1 MQRLSGL
8 PFRCS
13 KKYAEKID
21 MEKRSNKTRSL
32 IVLNLSVVLFSFAGL
47 FGKWIDLPSMS
58 LTFYRVLFS
67 ASALGLFMLITK
79 MPFRV
84 SVRRDIGLLILGG
97 ILTTA
102 NWVSVFKAIQIST
115 VGIGVITFSTFPLF
129 VTFLEP
135 LIFHTRLKTKNV
147 IIAVIIIIGV
157 LITVPELSMDNTI
170 VRGILVG
177 MISPVAYALLSIVN
191 KGLRERLN
199 GTQISFYEQ
208 LTAMVILA
216 PFAMTA
222 GAQPTV
228 RDIGLLIIFGV
239 VTTAIAHTV
248 YISCLKDVSAQF
260 AGVCTSM
267 ETVYSIIFS
276 MIFLQEI
283 PYFREVIGAAVITAA
298 VIFAQVTE
306 AKDS

>member
-1 MQRLSGL
+1 MDRE
-8 PFRCS
+8 P
-13 KKYAEKID
+13 A
-21 MEKRSNKTRSL
+21 KTKSL
-32 IVLNLSVVLFSFAGL
+32 ILLNLSIILFSFAGL
-47 FGKWIDLPSMS
+47 FGKWVDLPSMT

-67 ASALGLFMLITK
+67 SASLGIFMLVTK
-79 MPFRV
+79 LPFRV
-84 SVRRDIGLLILGG
+84 SGRREIGLLTLGG

-135 LIFHTRLKTKNV
+135 LILHTRLKLRNV

-157 LITVPELSMDNTI
+157 LVTVPELSMENTI

-177 MISPVAYALLSIVN
+177 MVSPVAYALLSIVN
-191 KGLRERLN
+191 KSLRNSLN

-208 LTAMVILA
+208 LTAMVILL
-216 PFAMTA
+216 PFALTA
-222 GAQPTV
+222 GVQPTM

-239 VTTAIAHTV
+239 VTTAVAHTV
-248 YISCLKDVSAQF
+248 YISCLKDVTAQF

-267 ETVYSIIFS
+267 ETVYSIVFS
-276 MIFLQEI
+276 MILLGEM
-283 PYFREVIGAAVITAA
+283 PYFREVIGAVIITAA
-298 VIFAQVTE
+298 VIFAQVAE
-306 AKDS
+306 AKDT

>member
-1 MQRLSGL
+1 MQQENR
-8 PFRCS
+8 
-13 KKYAEKID
+13 
-21 MEKRSNKTRSL
+21 KTRSL
-32 IVLNLSVVLFSFAGL
+32 ILLNLSIVLFSFAGL

-58 LTFYRVLFS
+58 LIFYRVLFS
-67 ASALGLFMLITK
+67 SMALGLFMLVTR

-84 SVRRDIGLLILGG
+84 GGMRDAGLLVLGG
-97 ILTTA
+97 ILTAA

-135 LIFHTRLKTKNV
+135 LILYTKLRMKNV

-157 LITVPELSMDNTI
+157 LITVPELSMDNNI

-191 KGLRERLN
+191 KGLRDRLN

-208 LTAMVILA
+208 LVVLVLLA
-216 PFAMTA
+216 PFALTA
-222 GAQPTV
+222 GVQPTM
-228 RDIGLLIIFGV
+228 RDVGLLIIFGV
-239 VTTAIAHTV
+239 VTTAVAHTV

-267 ETVYSIIFS
+267 ETVYSIVFS
-276 MIFLQEI
+276 MILLEEI

-298 VIFAQVTE
+298 VIFAQISE
-306 AKDS
+306 AKDSR

>member
-1 MQRLSGL
+1 MNRE
-8 PFRCS
+8 P
-13 KKYAEKID
+13 D
-21 MEKRSNKTRSL
+21 KTRSIIL
-32 IVLNLSVVLFSFAGL
+32 LNASIVLFSFAGL

-67 ASALGLFMLITK
+67 SLALGLFMLITK
-79 MPFRV
+79 MPFKV
-84 SVRRDIGLLILGG
+84 SGKRDIGLLLLGG
-97 ILTTA
+97 LLTTA

-135 LIFHTRLKTKNV
+135 LIFHTKLKARNV
-147 IIAVIIIIGV
+147 VIAVVIIIGV
-157 LITVPELSMDNTI
+157 LITVPELSMDNHI

-177 MISPVAYALLSIVN
+177 MISPIAYALLSIVN
-191 KGLRERLN
+191 KGLRNRLN

-216 PFAMTA
+216 PFALTS
-222 GAQPTV
+222 GAQPTM

-239 VTTAIAHTV
+239 VTTAVAHTV

-267 ETVYSIIFS
+267 ETVYSILFS
-276 MIFLQEI
+276 IVLLNEI
-283 PYFREVIGAAVITAA
+283 PYFREAIGAVIITVA

-306 AKDS
+306 AKDSR

>member
-1 MQRLSGL
+1 MQQENR
-8 PFRCS
+8 
-13 KKYAEKID
+13 
-21 MEKRSNKTRSL
+21 KTRSL
-32 IVLNLSVVLFSFAGL
+32 ILLNLSIVLFSFAGL

-58 LTFYRVLFS
+58 LIFYRVLFS
-67 ASALGLFMLITK
+67 SMALGLFMLVTR

-84 SVRRDIGLLILGG
+84 GGMRDAGLLVLGG
-97 ILTTA
+97 ILTAA

-135 LIFHTRLKTKNV
+135 LILYTKLRMKNV

-157 LITVPELSMDNTI
+157 LITVPELSMDNNI

-191 KGLRERLN
+191 KGLRDRLN

-208 LTAMVILA
+208 LVVLVLLA
-216 PFAMTA
+216 PFALTA
-222 GAQPTV
+222 GVQPTM
-228 RDIGLLIIFGV
+228 RDVGLLIIFGV
-239 VTTAIAHTV
+239 VTTAVAHTV

-267 ETVYSIIFS
+267 ETVYSIVFS
-276 MIFLQEI
+276 MILLEEI

-298 VIFAQVTE
+298 VIFAQISET
-306 AKDS
+306 KDSR

>member
-1 MQRLSGL
+1 
-8 PFRCS
+8 
-13 KKYAEKID
+13 
-21 MEKRSNKTRSL
+21 MERDRNKTRSL
-32 IVLNLSVVLFSFAGL
+32 ILLNLSIVLFSFAGL
-47 FGKWIDLPSMS
+47 FGKWIDLPSIS

-67 ASALGLFMLITK
+67 SMALGLFMLITR

-84 SVRRDIGLLILGG
+84 SGKRDIVLLLLGG
-97 ILTTA
+97 LLTTA

-135 LIFHTRLKTKNV
+135 LIFHTKLKTKNV

-157 LITVPELSMDNTI
+157 LITVPELSLDNNI

-177 MISPVAYALLSIVN
+177 MVSPVAYALLSIVN
-191 KGLRERLN
+191 KGLRDRLN

-216 PFAMTA
+216 PFALTA
-222 GAQPTV
+222 GVQPTM
-228 RDIGLLIIFGV
+228 RDVGLLIIFGV
-239 VTTAIAHTV
+239 VTTAVAHTV
-248 YISCLKDVSAQF
+248 YISCLKDVTAQF

-267 ETVYSIIFS
+267 ETVYSIVFS
-276 MIFLQEI
+276 MILLNEI
-283 PYFREVIGAAVITAA
+283 PYFREVVGAVIITAA
-298 VIFAQVTE
+298 VIFTQITE
-306 AKDS
+306 TKDS

>member
-1 MQRLSGL
+1 MQQENR
-8 PFRCS
+8 
-13 KKYAEKID
+13 
-21 MEKRSNKTRSL
+21 KTRSL
-32 IVLNLSVVLFSFAGL
+32 ILLNLSIVLFSFAGL

-58 LTFYRVLFS
+58 LIFYRVLFS
-67 ASALGLFMLITK
+67 SMALGLFMLVTR

-84 SVRRDIGLLILGG
+84 GGMRDAGLLVLGG
-97 ILTTA
+97 ILTAA

-135 LIFHTRLKTKNV
+135 LILHTKLRMKNV

-157 LITVPELSMDNTI
+157 LITVPELSMDNNI

-191 KGLRERLN
+191 KGLRDRLN

-208 LTAMVILA
+208 LVVLVLLA
-216 PFAMTA
+216 PFALTA
-222 GAQPTV
+222 GVQPTM
-228 RDIGLLIIFGV
+228 RDVWLLIIFGV
-239 VTTAIAHTV
+239 VTTAVAHTV

-267 ETVYSIIFS
+267 ETVYSIVFS
-276 MIFLQEI
+276 MILLEEI

-298 VIFAQVTE
+298 VIFAQISET
-306 AKDS
+306 KDSR